1 MTKIRDLDAALKR
14 RTTRSASF
22 FCSVWGR
29 FRYDAAVLSRTSANS
44 AAAKTRQERRQ
55 LGRSLREKAKRVS
68 HGHWDA
74 KQRNFEV
81 MDLLQEANRER
92 MAKLLPLKYGA
103 MSVSPFGFFRGA
115 VPVMA
120 ADLAPLPR
128 TGLYAQICGD
138 AHVRNLGAFE
148 APDGRLIFDIN
159 DFDETMIGPW
169 EWDVKRMSA
178 SLVLAGREAG
188 NTDKQCKTAVAAFVG
203 SYREWMRRFSR
214 MAIIDLA
221 RFQIYRVVSPVRSVL
236 RTAERATPRH
246 NLENLTVLEKGKHV
260 FREVKPTQFHIPQAE
275 REAVIASLRP
285 YARTLM
291 PHLAHFFSQYSPEDV
306 VFRVVGIGSVGLRDY
321 VVLMFACV
329 VSDPIFI
336 QVKEEPRSA
345 YAGYLPASRV
355 PAHQGERVTAGQR
368 AMQMQSDIFLG
379 WTSIDGRDYVVRQLR
394 DHKAGIEDDDLQG
407 DGLAQYARMAGEL
420 LSKGHARSGDAC
432 AISGYLGTSDRYDRA
447 MVNFGITYADQTVKD
462 WETLRRAIRLGK
474 VKAVKPA
481 VPRAPATRV
490 TKRKTK

>member
-1 MTKIRDLDAALKR
+1 
-14 RTTRSASF
+14 
-22 FCSVWGR
+22 
-29 FRYDAAVLSRTSANS
+29 LSRTSANS

-92 MAKLLPLKYGA
+92 MAKLLPLKYGT

-188 NTDKQCKTAVAAFVG
+188 NTDKQCKAAVAAFVG

-214 MAIIDLA
+214 MAVIDLA
-221 RFQIYRVVSPVRSVL
+221 RFQIYREVSPVRSVL
-236 RTAERATPRH
+236 RMAERATPRH
-246 NLENLTVLEKGKHV
+246 NLENLTVLEKGKHR
-260 FREVKPTQFHIPQAE
+260 FREQKPTHFHIPRPE

-306 VFRVVGIGSVGLRDY
+306 VFRVVGTGSVGLRDY

-336 QVKEEPRSA
+336 QIKEEPRSA

-462 WETLRRAIRLGK
+462 WEALRRAIRLGK

-481 VPRAPATRV
+481 VPGAPATRV